1 MFGAALAAA
10 VWIARSTMHKSPE
23 FVRQAEAGD
32 GSRGAAAPRSAAS
45 SRRNRPRFRDLGAGV
60 DHLLCGLTYVPA
72 FLTSAGTLSEE
83 AALWLSTTAAVVV
96 IAVTPFVGLWSDRIG
111 RRPVLL
117 ALALGSAALPISMFT
132 LMASGSHPAG
142 SARRMRIGRAGRG
155 RQCRRRRRHR
165 GTIPGR
171 RKGHRLGARRDHG
184 DGGVWRADPVEGA
197 QYTR

>member
-10 VWIARSTMHKSPE
+10 VWIARSTMHESPE
-23 FVRQAEAGD
+23 FVRQAEAGTVPAEPLRHALQHHRAGIARAFAISAL
-32 GSRGAAAPRSAAS
+32 GSITYYVGI
-45 SRRNRPRFRDLGAGV
+45 
-60 DHLLCGLTYVPA
+60 TYVPA

-132 LMASGSHPAG
+132 LMASGSHVQALLG
-142 SARRMRIGRAGRG
+142 AVALAALQGQSARSARSPPRNNSPA
-155 RQCRRRRRHR
+155 
-165 GTIPGR
+165 
-171 RKGHRLGARRDHG
+171 KGASQG
-184 DGGVWRADPVEGA
+184 
-197 QYTR
+197 